1 MSYKI
6 TMRLVS
12 NDPSDL
18 VSIRNNFFNDS
29 ELLLQGQSVRPNSRF
44 LVQRNTLFIADF
56 STEKLDNVFE
66 NHLIQKLYDL
76 KDVDKEIKREL
87 IISNV
92 SETDQ
97 YGFELSK
104 AIVKHLADNSFSIII
119 SGIFL

>member
-1 MSYKI
+1 MAYNI
-6 TMRLVS
+6 TIRLVS

-18 VSIRNNFFNDS
+18 VSIRDNFFHDS
-29 ELLLQGQSVRPNSRF
+29 KLLLQGQSVRPNSRF
-44 LVQRNTLFIADF
+44 LVQRNALFIADF
-56 STEKLDNVFE
+56 STEKLDNAFE

-76 KDVDKEIKREL
+76 KDVDKKIKREL

-97 YGFELSK
+97 YGFELSNT
-104 AIVKHLADNSFSIII
+104 IVKYLADNSFSIII